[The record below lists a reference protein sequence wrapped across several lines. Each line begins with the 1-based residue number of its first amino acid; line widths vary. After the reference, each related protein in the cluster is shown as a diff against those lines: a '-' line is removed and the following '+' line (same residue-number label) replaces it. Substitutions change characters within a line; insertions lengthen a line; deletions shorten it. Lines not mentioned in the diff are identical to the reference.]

1 MTAATKESHPEQA
14 PVAANALLDE
24 TVIESLPATALK
36 RLLRELRDEDED
48 PQRMAHHSHSSHNQ
62 WAAP

>member
-1 MTAATKESHPEQA
+1 
-14 PVAANALLDE
+14 
-24 TVIESLPATALK
+24 VIESLPATALK

-48 PQRMAHHSHSSHNQ
+48 PQRMAHHSRSSHNQ